1 MSVGAINNIHKSTIY
16 AFTEDG
22 FFASFS
28 IFQYCIPYWFYSES
42 TTLWLVKSTGNSADL
57 FSSDSWNL
65 YCTHS
70 RIWAPTWKLEVRA
83 SEIDLLFSVTLK
95 NSMCYAFYFTTTA
108 NSQWFGNFFYKI
120 WRHMCL
126 YFMFLVTLFLLTL
139 SYIVLFIWLYILC
152 KPV

>member
-65 YCTHS
+65 YCTYS

-83 SEIDLLFSVTLK
+83 SEIDLLFSVTLWK
-95 NSMCYAFYFTTTA
+95 TQCAMHFILQLQQIHS
-108 NSQWFGNFFYKI
+108 GLVIFFIKSEDT
-120 WRHMCL
+120 CAC
-126 YFMFLVTLFLLTL
+126 
-139 SYIVLFIWLYILC
+139 ILC
-152 KPV
+152 F